1 MYMVNFIIQD
11 GYRSFVYV
19 VLYNILGI
27 IVVVYGQ
34 VNFVVIG
41 KINFEMLN
49 LVSIINLCMYYFD
62 LINII
67 LQFYV
72 LIVYYWLFYFEFFL
86 VEFKIMQK
94 LNYKN

>member
-1 MYMVNFIIQD
+1 MYMVNFIIYD

-19 VLYNILGI
+19 VLYIILGI

-41 KINFEMLN
+41 KINFEKLN

-72 LIVYYWLFYFEFFL
+72 LIVYYWLLYFEFFL

>member
-1 MYMVNFIIQD
+1 MYMVNFIVYE

-19 VLYNILGI
+19 VLYIVGI

-41 KINFEMLN
+41 KINFEKLN

>member
-1 MYMVNFIIQD
+1 MYMVNFIVYE

-19 VLYNILGI
+19 VLYIVGI

-41 KINFEMLN
+41 KINFEKLN

-86 VEFKIMQK
+86 VEFKMMQK